1 MPDHGETGLITSKT
15 ILDKTGISRAT
26 LNNYIRLGILPKPIV
41 KKGGPELK
49 GVKQIGYFA
58 ADVIEKINTVKRLKR
73 EGMTMA
79 EITRHMNLET
89 GPPETALPDV
99 EKRPQKVHIDMP
111 DEKTETTT
119 QPDTQQGEE
128 TATQRQGKRYLPSME
143 EIAKKFKDHP
153 PQAAPHDMVPEQ
165 KATPRRRETG
175 CRPMEKSLKL
185 SIGELHTP
193 AYLINHNFEI
203 EWVNSEAEKE
213 IFNKNISSI
222 VDIESRNIFKL
233 FFSWEFHVHLRNWE
247 EIIAAHMAIVKNKIN
262 KNNIANLYNGITDQ
276 ETRFLEKVYDVE
288 SSFSDDAVHHNAVGF
303 ISQDGERRSYQIYTM
318 SFREGVFCVY
328 VPENH
333 SNHELMQILSNRG
346 RVIQELLNQRMPSL
360 ISLCVM
366 VADIQDSVKIC
377 GELLPEEYFEMVNQ
391 LWKTVGCSFENFNGI
406 YGKHAGD
413 GMLYYFLKRPG
424 TNYIMDAIN
433 CALEMRERMK
443 EFSSSWRLRKGW
455 FNDIYLNTAINE
467 GQEFF
472 GAIHSSNNVEFTAL
486 GDSINYTSR
495 LSDFA
500 RYGAIWTTKN
510 VISKLSQEDRDRI
523 RFGVHR
529 RHDDREVFLENT
541 FSRIMD
547 LMGEKGQ
554 NYSQFMDVAML
565 PITEIIEQHD

>member
-1 MPDHGETGLITSKT
+1 MSDSTETGLITSKK
-15 ILDKTGISRAT
+15 ILDITGISRAT
-26 LNNYIRLGILPKPIV
+26 LNNYIKLGILPKPIV
-41 KKGGPELK
+41 KTGGPELK
-49 GVKQIGYFA
+49 GVKQIGYFTA
-58 ADVIEKINTVKRLKR
+58 EVIERINTVKRLKR

-79 EITRHMNLET
+79 EISRHLSAET
-89 GPPETALPDV
+89 GQRETTIPVTEKKTEEPVIPPV
-99 EKRPQKVHIDMP
+99 ER
-111 DEKTETTT
+111 KTETADRSDT
-119 QPDTQQGEE
+119 QPSELTDN
-128 TATQRQGKRYLPSME
+128 QRPGKRYLPTME
-143 EIAKKFKDHP
+143 EIARKFKNNSAHAEP
-153 PQAAPHDMVPEQ
+153 YGMPPEQ
-165 KATPRRRETG
+165 KAIPRPREAGRRTVD
-175 CRPMEKSLKL
+175 KDLKL

-203 EWVNSEAEKE
+203 EWVNKEAETE

-222 VDIESRNIFKL
+222 INVESRNIFKL

-247 EIIAAHMAIVKNKIN
+247 EIIAAHMAIVKNKIH
-262 KNNIANLYNGITDQ
+262 KNDIANLYNGITDK
-276 ETRFLEKVYDVE
+276 ETLFLEKVYDVE
-288 SSFSDDAVHHNAVGF
+288 TSLTDDAVHHTPVDF
-303 ISQDGERRSYQIYTM
+303 ISQDGDLRSYQIYTM
-318 SFREGVFCVY
+318 SFREGIFYVY
-328 VPENH
+328 VPTDH
-333 SNHELMQILSNRG
+333 SGPELMKILSNRG

-391 LWKTVGCSFENFNGI
+391 LWKTVGSSIENYNGI

-433 CALEMRERMK
+433 CALEMREKMK
-443 EFSSSWRLRKGW
+443 EFSSTWRLRMGW

-472 GAIHSSNNVEFTAL
+472 GAIHSATNVEFTAL

-500 RYGAIWTTKN
+500 RYGDIWTTKN
-510 VISKLSQEDRDRI
+510 VISKLSQEDRKRI

-529 RHDDREVFLENT
+529 KDGDRDVFLENT
-541 FSRIMD
+541 FSRIID

-554 NYSQFMDVAML
+554 NFSQFMDVAAL
-565 PITEIIEQHD
+565 PITKIVERLD